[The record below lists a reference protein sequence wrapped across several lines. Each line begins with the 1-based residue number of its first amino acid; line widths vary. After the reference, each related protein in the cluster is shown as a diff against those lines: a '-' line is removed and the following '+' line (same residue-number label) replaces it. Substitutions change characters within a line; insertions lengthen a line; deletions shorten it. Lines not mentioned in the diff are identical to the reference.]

1 MVTLPETMVAALR
14 AVDKNTSDKRSRAI
28 GIKCE
33 MQLNDMRGNMEFE
46 YYYAKVI

>member
-1 MVTLPETMVAALR
+1 MVSLPETMAAALR
-14 AVDKNTSDKRSRAI
+14 AVAKTTLDECSRAI